1 MIMVWFKLVLSENN
15 LMLWGLLGELILNDI
30 AHIIE
35 LHSLCG
41 VEGDGAYGHEG
52 KETI

>member
-1 MIMVWFKLVLSENN
+1 M
-15 LMLWGLLGELILNDI
+15 LGELILNDI
-30 AHIIE
+30 AYIVE

-52 KETI
+52 GETI